1 MTYREKIDWLHRYR
15 DSVARYRVLQQE
27 RAQLRALAEGVSRGM
42 APPGGDSRHDALPA
56 AVERIA
62 AAEDSLAA
70 QVDICLQIR
79 AEVEAV
85 IARVKEPVQREV
97 LRRRYLLCQ
106 KFEVI
111 AGQMQLD
118 LRWVYRLHRR
128 AVQNLPL
135 PEIDQ

>member
-56 AVERIA
+56 AVERIVE
-62 AAEDSLAA
+62 AEDKLAA
-70 QVDICLQIR
+70 QVDLCMQYR
-79 AEVEAV
+79 AEVERAIRQV
-85 IARVKEPVQREV
+85 SVPREREV
-97 LRRRYLLCQ
+97 LRRRYILCQ
-106 KFEVI
+106 TFATI
-111 AGQMQLD
+111 AGQMHLD

-128 AVQNLPL
+128 AVQNIPV
-135 PEIDQ
+135 DFDH